1 MPLDM
6 GIVAGAMA
14 ALNFEPDVVAQV
26 VALLETNSEQLDQQG
41 RSVTRVPAD
50 WFGGAPTAHR
60 IGVNTSM
67 AHEAVEEEF
76 QKLAASLQQYGAAI
90 AQWGNDV
97 RDVNDTTAAEMQ
109 QRRQALEQVRTT
121 IENATQ
127 EAADREMGD
136 GIHSQPP
143 ATGGGS

>member
-1 MPLDM
+1 MPLDI

-26 VALLETNSEQLDQQG
+26 VTLLETNSEQLDQQG

-90 AQWGNDV
+90 TQWGNDV

-109 QRRQALEQVRTT
+109 RRSQALEQVRTT

-136 GIHSQPP
+136 GIHSRPP